1 MIEQVIT
8 ARRKSLGGFE
18 VGRVLPFAQR
28 RMVGPF
34 VFFDHMGPVDFPPG
48 LPREV
53 DVRPH
58 PHIGLSTLSYLF
70 RGEMTHRDSLGT
82 LQVIEPGAVNWMTAG
97 RGITHSE
104 RFERARREGG
114 HLDGIQAWVALP
126 AEFEECDPAFT
137 HVARRDI
144 PECTDGGARAR
155 LIAGEAFGL
164 VSPVPVFSP
173 LFYLHGVLA
182 TGARAPLPPA
192 FAERAVYVA
201 EGRVRID
208 GDAFDAG
215 TMVVIAPGKS
225 PEIIALAPSMLMMLG
240 GENIG
245 TRLIDWNF
253 VSSRPALIAQA
264 RDDWRAGR
272 MPLPLDDDQ
281 EFIPLP
287 AESPAP
293 PNPMS

>member
-1 MIEQVIT
+1 MIEQVIK
-8 ARRKSLGGFE
+8 ARRKSLGGFD
-18 VGRVLPFAQR
+18 VGRVLPSAPR
-28 RMVGPF
+28 RMVAPF
-34 VFFDHMGPVDFPPG
+34 VFFDHMGPAD
-48 LPREV
+48 LPAGIPRDV

-82 LQVIEPGAVNWMTAG
+82 LQVIRPGAVNWMTAG

-126 AEFEECDPAFT
+126 AESEECDPAFT
-137 HVARRDI
+137 HIDEHEI
-144 PECTDGGARAR
+144 PSFDEGGARGR

-173 LFYLHGVLA
+173 LFYVHWTLS
-182 TGARAPLPPA
+182 TGACAPLPTLT
-192 FAERAVYVA
+192 AERAVFVA
-201 EGRVRID
+201 SGRVDIGGESID
-208 GDAFDAG
+208 HG
-215 TMVVIAPGKS
+215 TMVVFSPGAS
-225 PEIIALAPSMLMMLG
+225 PAITVLEPTVLMMLG
-240 GENIG
+240 GESIG
-245 TRLIDWNF
+245 PRLLDWNF
-253 VSSRPALIAQA
+253 VSSRPERIAQA
-264 RDDWRAGR
+264 KADWRAGR
-272 MPLPLDDDQ
+272 MSLPPDDDQ

-287 AESPAP
+287 AETPAT